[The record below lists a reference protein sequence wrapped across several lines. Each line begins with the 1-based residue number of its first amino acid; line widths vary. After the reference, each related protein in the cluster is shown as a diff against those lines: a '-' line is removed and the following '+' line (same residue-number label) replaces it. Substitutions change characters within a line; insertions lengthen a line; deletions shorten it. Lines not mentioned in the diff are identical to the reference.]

1 MFQFNSDK
9 KERKESKE
17 VDKEQ
22 KTQQK
27 GSGFREE
34 HKDIK
39 QSDFERRIASTDP
52 MKNDLPD
59 ENEEGRTAKNI

>member
-1 MFQFNSDK
+1 MFEFNSDK
-9 KERKESKE
+9 EERKESKE
-17 VDKEQ
+17 VDKKQ

-39 QSDFERRIASTDP
+39 QSDFERRIAGTDP

-59 ENEEGRTAKNI
+59 ENEERRTANTI